1 MVQDGSQSKKCCV
14 TRKTVAANLIQQ
26 MVRLACFSEEQ
37 FAVFAAPARTLV
49 SYCVFEAGTLDV
61 YVVTVGTLQLIMN
74 AYLLR
79 GVEYAWL
86 SIM

>member
-1 MVQDGSQSKKCCV
+1 MV
-14 TRKTVAANLIQQ
+14 ANLIQQ

-49 SYCVFEAGTLDV
+49 SYCVFEASSLDV
-61 YVVTVGTLQLIMN
+61 CVCVCVVTGGTLQLIMN

-79 GVEYAWL
+79 GVEYACL
-86 SIM
+86 SVM